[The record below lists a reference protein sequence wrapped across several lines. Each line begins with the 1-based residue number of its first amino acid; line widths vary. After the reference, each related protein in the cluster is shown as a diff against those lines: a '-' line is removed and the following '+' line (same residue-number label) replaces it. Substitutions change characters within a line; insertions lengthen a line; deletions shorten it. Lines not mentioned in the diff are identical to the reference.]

1 MWCKSML
8 YWKYYVCRIKMLG
21 EYNWKINSKERS
33 FYVCRI
39 KMLGEYNRLLQWV
52 TVQMVYV
59 TLKWQGEYN
68 ENGTLIEIK

>member
-1 MWCKSML
+1 
-8 YWKYYVCRIKMLG
+8 MLG

>member
-8 YWKYYVCRIKMLG
+8 YWKYYVCCIKMLG
-21 EYNWKINSKERS
+21 EYNRYMNMKRTSR
-33 FYVCRI
+33 YVCCI

>member
-21 EYNWKINSKERS
+21 EYNSNWKQDTVPK
-33 FYVCRI
+33 YVCRI